1 MNPEDTIQQN
11 QYPGPTS
18 YKKPFHARQ
27 VKHLTDS
34 MSSSRQ
40 EQIWHKNNNIQ
51 AANQQ
56 HDWKQAATQQHD
68 WKQAAAQQH
77 DWKQAADQQHD
88 LKQAADQQHDWKQAA
103 EFTPARQQNRYETRN
118 LSANVPTRNMS
129 ANVPTRNMSANA
141 PTSAVLCPRHAAGA
155 VTTAVTADHQQVA
168 NVSTLETKTQV
179 IFV

>member
-1 MNPEDTIQQN
+1 
-11 QYPGPTS
+11 
-18 YKKPFHARQ
+18 
-27 VKHLTDS
+27 

-88 LKQAADQQHDWKQAA
+88 WKQAA

-129 ANVPTRNMSANA
+129 ANA

-155 VTTAVTADHQQVA
+155 AVTVDHKQVA

>member
-11 QYPGPTS
+11 QYPAPTG

-56 HDWKQAATQQHD
+56 HDWKQAATKQHD
-68 WKQAAAQQH
+68 WKQAAAQKH
-77 DWKQAADQQHD
+77 DWN
-88 LKQAADQQHDWKQAA
+88 QAADQQHDWKQAA

-118 LSANVPTRNMS
+118 LSANVPNRNI
-129 ANVPTRNMSANA
+129 SANA

-155 VTTAVTADHQQVA
+155 AVTFDHKQAADA
-168 NVSTLETKTQV
+168 STLETKTQV
-179 IFV
+179 TFLHGILQEHIEKLN